1 MQCAENIKDFFRGA
15 NCFEVNIVKHL
26 VKVSSTTELTTAGK
40 PEHYVLISIQNGNE
54 KNNLNIKT
62 CWQQENTKRQDL
74 FPTHRV
80 ELLD

>member
-1 MQCAENIKDFFRGA
+1 MLCAANTKDVFVALF
-15 NCFEVNIVKHL
+15 VNIIKHL
-26 VKVSSTTELTTAGK
+26 VKASSTTELTTAGK
-40 PEHYVLISIQNGNE
+40 PEHYVLISIQNGKE